1 MKTTLRYLLIVVA
14 MVSVLGVYAQNTAK
28 LPDSKMQSTSVMI
41 GSGTALPF
49 AAAEGTYVTGSTLG
63 TYSPAG
69 ERSVHIRKGLDGD
82 EDKPK
87 PGQPFPL
94 GDGLWVL
101 MALASVYAL
110 MRVILNIK
118 RAGERR

>member
-1 MKTTLRYLLIVVA
+1 
-14 MVSVLGVYAQNTAK
+14 
-28 LPDSKMQSTSVMI
+28 MQSTSVMVSS
-41 GSGTALPF
+41 GSTLPF
-49 AAAEGTYVTGSTLG
+49 AAAEGTYVTGSTPG

-69 ERSVHIRKGLDGD
+69 GRSVHIRKGLDGD

-101 MALASVYAL
+101 MALACVYAL